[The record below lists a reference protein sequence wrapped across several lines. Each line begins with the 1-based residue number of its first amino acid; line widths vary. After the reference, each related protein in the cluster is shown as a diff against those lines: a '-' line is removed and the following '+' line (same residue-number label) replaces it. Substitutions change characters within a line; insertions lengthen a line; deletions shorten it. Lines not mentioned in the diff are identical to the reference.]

1 MEAEQSQ
8 QQAQQQQATL
18 IGVAKHVLS
27 EELLLYLDRARA
39 LVAGDASLD
48 SASAPSEAQ
57 CLVQTTGLQCWQ
69 CCVCV
74 RAQSHPD
81 LREKCR

>member
-27 EELLLYLDRARA
+27 EELLLYLDRTRA
-39 LVAGDASLD
+39 LVEGDASLD
-48 SASAPSEAQ
+48 SASGPSEAQ

-69 CCVCV
+69 CCLVC
-74 RAQSHPD
+74 QSPITP
-81 LREKCR
+81 

>member
-8 QQAQQQQATL
+8 QQAQQQQTTL

-39 LVAGDASLD
+39 LVAGENFLD
-48 SASAPSEAQ
+48 SQFRPWE
-57 CLVQTTGLQCWQ
+57 G
-69 CCVCV
+69 
-74 RAQSHPD
+74 
-81 LREKCR
+81 